1 MEEDATLEP
10 EVTTGHAEHSDESEP
25 DAADDLSD
33 MPKWLSDAWQVHQAH
48 KLEAAEAG
56 PAVAKEHKSES
67 SAPSDDAWRL
77 MEEAAE
83 LRRALRD
90 RDAMV
95 EELRTQL
102 NPPEPGGKENRSREE
117 ENRSSGDLA
126 AASHKLVA
134 RRSGAA
140 ELAAEAEAS
149 HEQAANELWGTPR
162 ASSLEGGGRQGDR
175 LQAPQSLALSLEEE
189 IEAHQVRG
197 KLEGCRLELQAEA
210 RKHCR
215 PWETLGRAC
224 LPRRQRPTCSPR
236 GSAPCACLAA
246 VRTLASPPRVRYGY
260 GKGTV
265 RVRYGYG
272 KGTAP
277 RGGPPCAVALGH
289 AGAVGR
295 SAS

>member
-1 MEEDATLEP
+1 MMSPLKGVEEDATLDP
-10 EVTTGHAEHSDESEP
+10 EMDAEATGHGEPSEERDAE
-25 DAADDLSD
+25 DLSD

-48 KLEAAEAG
+48 KLEAAEAV

-67 SAPSDDAWRL
+67 AAPSDDAWRL

-90 RDAMV
+90 SDAMV
-95 EELRTQL
+95 DELRAQL

-117 ENRSSGDLA
+117 NRSSGDLA
-126 AASHKLVA
+126 AASHKLVVA

-140 ELAAEAEAS
+140 ELAADAEAS
-149 HEQAANELWGTPR
+149 HEQAANELWGTPL
-162 ASSLEGGGRQGDR
+162 ASPLAGGGLQGAR
-175 LQAPQSLALSLEEE
+175 LQGPQSLALSLQEE

-215 PWETLGRAC
+215 PWETLGPAC
-224 LPRRQRPTCSPR
+224 LTRRRRPMCPSGSPADS
-236 GSAPCACLAA
+236 GLSSQGCCLDHVLLPSPCAAA
-246 VRTLASPPRVRYGY
+246 LS
-260 GKGTV
+260 
-265 RVRYGYG
+265 
-272 KGTAP
+272 
-277 RGGPPCAVALGH
+277 H
-289 AGAVGR
+289 AGAAGR

>member
-1 MEEDATLEP
+1 MMSPLKGVVEDATLDP
-10 EVTTGHAEHSDESEP
+10 EMDAEATGHGEPSEERDAE
-25 DAADDLSD
+25 DLSD

-48 KLEAAEAG
+48 KLEAAEAV

-67 SAPSDDAWRL
+67 AAPSDDAWRL

-90 RDAMV
+90 SDAMV
-95 EELRTQL
+95 DELRAQL

-117 ENRSSGDLA
+117 NRSSGDLA
-126 AASHKLVA
+126 AASHKLVVA

-149 HEQAANELWGTPR
+149 HEQAANELWGTPL
-162 ASSLEGGGRQGDR
+162 ASPLAGGGLQGAR
-175 LQAPQSLALSLEEE
+175 LQGPQSLALSLQEE

-215 PWETLGRAC
+215 PWETLGPVC
-224 LPRRQRPTCSPR
+224 LTRRRRPMCPSGSPADS
-236 GSAPCACLAA
+236 GLSSQGCCLDHVLLPSPCAAA
-246 VRTLASPPRVRYGY
+246 LS
-260 GKGTV
+260 
-265 RVRYGYG
+265 
-272 KGTAP
+272 
-277 RGGPPCAVALGH
+277 H
-289 AGAVGR
+289 AGAAGR

>member
-1 MEEDATLEP
+1 MMSASPLKGVEEEATVDPEKDAEA
-10 EVTTGHAEHSDESEP
+10 TGHGEPSEERDAE
-25 DAADDLSD
+25 DLSD
-33 MPKWLSDAWQVHQAH
+33 MPKWLSDAWQMHQVH

-67 SAPSDDAWRL
+67 AAPSDDAWRL

-90 RDAMV
+90 SDAMV
-95 EELRTQL
+95 DELRAQL
-102 NPPEPGGKENRSREE
+102 NPPEPGGK

-140 ELAAEAEAS
+140 ELAVEAEAS

-162 ASSLEGGGRQGDR
+162 ASPLAGGGLQGAR
-175 LQAPQSLALSLEEE
+175 LQGPQSLALSLQEE

-215 PWETLGRAC
+215 PWETLGPAC
-224 LPRRQRPTCSPR
+224 STRRQRPMCPSGCPADS
-236 GSAPCACLAA
+236 GLSSQGPSSQWPSIPVALHP
-246 VRTLASPPRVRYGY
+246 S
-260 GKGTV
+260 
-265 RVRYGYG
+265 
-272 KGTAP
+272 
-277 RGGPPCAVALGH
+277 GPPCAAALTTCCYLRH
-289 AGAVGR
+289 VLLP
-295 SAS
+295 